1 MPQVHAVI
9 HTGGV
14 TMAGQLLQQIVEAG
28 IRRITVVLGPQG
40 SSVRARLL
48 RLMTMLPPLELEFF
62 DELEAPGDVGV
73 LAEIDTG
80 HDEVLL
86 CFADPAAELDLSR
99 LMAIH
104 RERRY
109 DVTLASH
116 YEHHQ
121 LAPGELRVDG
131 DTVHGYEERPRKD
144 FLICSGIAMLDARA
158 MAVARAL
165 PRTYGVAELLR
176 ALLEGDCRVTHWLH
190 GTRWIVNED
199 AERAVHEYA
208 EPIIRRQAG

>member
-1 MPQVHAVI
+1 MIHA
-9 HTGGV
+9 GGV
-14 TMAGQLLQQIVEAG
+14 TKAGQLLQQIVEAG

-48 RLMTMLPPLELEFF
+48 RLMTMLPPIEVEFF
-62 DELEAPGDVGV
+62 DEHAESGDAGA

-80 HDEVLL
+80 DDEVLL
-86 CFADPAAELDLSR
+86 CFADPAAELDLAR
-99 LMAIH
+99 LIAVH
-104 RERRY
+104 RERRH

-131 DTVHGYEERPRKD
+131 DTVRGYEERPRKD
-144 FLICSGIAMLDARA
+144 FLICSGMAMFDARA

-165 PRTYGVAELLR
+165 PRPYGVSELLR
-176 ALLEGDCRVTHWLH
+176 AMLEADCCVTHWQH
-190 GTRWIVNED
+190 GTRWIVTDD